1 MREGRELTNRQ
12 MMFALTEEIFS
23 RNFNENASR
32 QLLFRQVI
40 DLSSHQDKK
49 SASPT
54 QGLAKLK
61 PDFGSPSSHT
71 YLCWL
76 ICHQMGHKAD
86 NGISSIALTQ
96 LWVYRQIKKDQP
108 PTWRQ
113 LRSRFEKSRLLYWRL
128 NVASSNRQRGIFTT
142 GAPLSKDRFTNIWFA
157 RPRCNGTGSAKP
169 L

>member
-1 MREGRELTNRQ
+1 
-12 MMFALTEEIFS
+12 MFALTGEIFS

-40 DLSSHQDKK
+40 ELLSH
-49 SASPT
+49 PP
-54 QGLAKLK
+54 QGEAKLK
-61 PDFGSPSSHT
+61 PDFGSPTSHT

-86 NGISSIALTQ
+86 NGISSIALETQ
-96 LWVYRQIKKDQP
+96 WWVYRQIKKDQP

-128 NVASSNRQRGIFTT
+128 NVASSNRQRGIFTA
-142 GAPLSKDRFTNIWFA
+142 GAPLSRDRFTNI
-157 RPRCNGTGSAKP
+157 
-169 L
+169 